1 MPQFDVTH
9 FSSQIFWLLVCFGIV
24 YILSKKLFMPR
35 MSNIIDSRSNKI
47 DELKVETEKLN
58 ERLLE
63 INKNIESIR
72 NDSIAKYSKIISNA
86 KLESSKRRAKFIKEN
101 QTQISD
107 LQNRSDLIINDIL
120 KYYSNNSKV
129 AIDNLAKKILDRLIS
144 NKIN

>member
-35 MSNIIDSRSNKI
+35 MSDIIDSRSNKI
-47 DELKVETEKLN
+47 DELKVEAEKLN

-86 KLESSKRRAKFIKEN
+86 KLESSKRRTKFIKEN
-101 QTQISD
+101 QTQISA

-120 KYYSNNSKV
+120 KYYSNNSKI

>member
-1 MPQFDVTH
+1 MNNVR
-9 FSSQIFWLLVCFGIV
+9 C
-24 YILSKKLFMPR
+24 
-35 MSNIIDSRSNKI
+35 
-47 DELKVETEKLN
+47 
-58 ERLLE
+58 E

-86 KLESSKRRAKFIKEN
+86 KLESSKRRTKFIKEN
-101 QTQISD
+101 QTQISA

-120 KYYSNNSKV
+120 KYYSNNSKI